1 MFALRAVPVV
11 KSRNGGR
18 TGALGSGVVFPRY
31 LRRPARALARLMA
44 GEYQPPRYAGV
55 TLLAGFFTATALYG
69 MALGGHTSEVLS
81 TVTARTGFAL
91 SDIRVSGNLETSE
104 IDVLGQLDLSGFTS
118 LMGLDVDKVRGDV
131 EMLPWIKSARVRKVY
146 PSALDISITERKP
159 FAIWQ
164 HGEALS
170 VVQADGRVIAPFR
183 NRRNATL
190 PLVIGSGAPEHAA
203 AFVDTVAQFPVLST
217 RVSAYILVAK
227 RRWDIRLDNGVT
239 VKLPEKGVT
248 DALAEIAA
256 LDREQAFLSRG
267 MTAVDMR
274 LADRIVVEL
283 REDEAL
289 VLRASARE
297 RLGMPKKPGR
307 RT

>member
-1 MFALRAVPVV
+1 M
-11 KSRNGGR
+11 GG
-18 TGALGSGVVFPRY
+18 TGALASGIVIPRL
-31 LRRPARALARLMA
+31 LRRPTRALMRLMS
-44 GEYQPPRYAGV
+44 GDYQPPRFAGV

-69 MALGGHTSEVLS
+69 MALGGHTSSVVT

-91 SDIRVSGNLETSE
+91 SDIRVSGNVETSE

-118 LMGLDVDKVRGDV
+118 LMGLDVEKVRGDV
-131 EMLPWIKSARVRKVY
+131 EMLPWISSARVRKVY
-146 PSALDISITERKP
+146 PSALDISITEREP

-183 NRRNATL
+183 NRRNASL
-190 PLVIGSGAPEHAA
+190 PLVIGSGAPERAA
-203 AFVDTVAQFPVLST
+203 DFIDTVARFPTLAAQVN
-217 RVSAYILVAK
+217 AYILIAK

-239 VKLPEKGVT
+239 VKLPEHGVS
-248 DALAEIAA
+248 DALAEITN
-256 LDREQAFLSRG
+256 LDRQQAFLSRG

-274 LADRIVVEL
+274 LTDRIVVEL
-283 REDEAL
+283 REDEAE
-289 VLRASARE
+289 VLRAAARE
-297 RLGMPKKPGR
+297 KLGMPKMPGR

>member
-1 MFALRAVPVV
+1 MFALKAVPVV
-11 KSRNGGR
+11 GSRNSGG
-18 TGALGSGVVFPRY
+18 TGALRTGVVFPRY
-31 LRRPARALARLMA
+31 LRRPARALARLTA
-44 GEYQPPRYAGV
+44 GDYEPPRFAG
-55 TLLAGFFTATALYG
+55 TALLAGFFAATALYG
-69 MALGGHTSEVLS
+69 MALGGHTSTVLS

-91 SDIRVSGNLETSE
+91 SDIRVSGNHETSE

-118 LMGLDVDKVRGDV
+118 LMGLDVDKVRGDI
-131 EMLPWIKSARVRKVY
+131 EMLPWIESARVRKVY
-146 PSALDISITERKP
+146 PSALDINISERAP
-159 FAIWQ
+159 FAVWQ

-183 NRRNATL
+183 NRRNASL
-190 PLVIGSGAPEHAA
+190 PLIIGSGAPERAA
-203 AFVDTVAQFPVLST
+203 EFVGTVAKFPALSA

-239 VKLPEKGVT
+239 VKLPERGT
-248 DALAEIAA
+248 EQALAEIAT

-274 LADRIVVEL
+274 LADRIVVKL
-283 REDEAL
+283 RDDEAS
-289 VLRASARE
+289 VLRASTRE
-297 RLGMPKKPGR
+297 RLGMSKTPGR

>member
-1 MFALRAVPVV
+1 M
-11 KSRNGGR
+11 GG
-18 TGALGSGVVFPRY
+18 TGALTSGIVIPRL
-31 LRRPARALARLMA
+31 LRRPTRALMRLMS
-44 GEYQPPRYAGV
+44 GDYQPPRFAGT

-69 MALGGHTSEVLS
+69 MALGGHTSSVVT

-91 SDIRVSGNLETSE
+91 SDIRVSGNVETSE

-118 LMGLDVDKVRGDV
+118 LMGLDVDKVRGDI
-131 EMLPWIKSARVRKVY
+131 EMLPWISSARVRKVY
-146 PSALDISITERKP
+146 PSALDISVTEREP

-183 NRRNATL
+183 NRRNASL
-190 PLVIGSGAPEHAA
+190 PLVIGSGAPERAA
-203 AFVDTVAQFPVLST
+203 DFIDTVAQFPIAA
-217 RVSAYILVAK
+217 RVNAYILIAK

-239 VKLPEKGVT
+239 VKLPEHGVSE
-248 DALAEIAA
+248 ALAEITN
-256 LDREQAFLSRG
+256 LDRQQAFLSRG

-283 REDEAL
+283 REDEAE
-289 VLRASARE
+289 VLRAAARE
-297 RLGMPKKPGR
+297 KLGMPKMPGR

>member
-1 MFALRAVPVV
+1 M
-11 KSRNGGR
+11 GG
-18 TGALGSGVVFPRY
+18 TGALTSGIVIPRL
-31 LRRPARALARLMA
+31 LRRPTRALMRLMS
-44 GEYQPPRYAGV
+44 GDYQPPRFAGT

-69 MALGGHTSEVLS
+69 MALGGHTSSVVT

-91 SDIRVSGNLETSE
+91 SDIRVSGNVETSE

-118 LMGLDVDKVRGDV
+118 LMGLDVDKVRGDI
-131 EMLPWIKSARVRKVY
+131 EMLPWISSARVRKVY
-146 PSALDISITERKP
+146 PSALDISITEREP

-183 NRRNATL
+183 NRRNARL
-190 PLVIGSGAPEHAA
+190 PLVIGSGAPERAA
-203 AFVDTVAQFPVLST
+203 DFIDTVARFPTLAA
-217 RVSAYILVAK
+217 RVNAYILIAK

-239 VKLPEKGVT
+239 VKLPEHGVS
-248 DALAEIAA
+248 DALAEITN
-256 LDREQAFLSRG
+256 LDRQQAFLSRG

-274 LADRIVVEL
+274 LTDRIVVEL
-283 REDEAL
+283 REDEAE
-289 VLRASARE
+289 VLRAAARE
-297 RLGMPKKPGR
+297 KLGMPKMPGR